1 MKKVLLASSAL
12 ALVGSFA
19 SPAAAAEWNMRVG
32 GYMNQA
38 VGFADVDANF
48 SGEFDG
54 VDVYSD
60 TEIHFVPSITL
71 DNGIQF
77 GANIQLE
84 AGGYLSTSDTIDEQ
98 YMFIKGSFGE
108 VLLGSENS
116 AGYKMSYGAPTVT
129 SMVVNSG
136 SLQIFIPFSGGG
148 AASGVFR
155 GVMGTTFLENSRN
168 NDAQRFTYFTPR
180 MAGFQLGASYARDGN
195 QDTFAQLDSDS
206 TLSDIFDVGANY
218 VNSFGEVSVALS
230 GRYGTAS
237 APSGPDPDIWAV
249 GLNVGFSGF
258 TIGGSYAEQN
268 DAGVLDG
275 EAWDVGVT
283 YKTGPWGFGLTYF
296 KGKSV
301 GDPDGTGVFAFS
313 TSTGKGVEGKTPE
326 SGNETLEQYLVG
338 ISYDLGTGVSLGGFF
353 GYVDFDDAS
362 AGEQDDSIDGW
373 VLGTEFNIS
382 F

>member
-32 GYMNQA
+32 GYMTQA

-84 AGGYLSTSDTIDEQ
+84 GNTSGDQIDES

-108 VLLGSENS
+108 VLIGSENS
-116 AGYKMSYGAPTVT
+116 AGYKMHYGPPNPGILGI
-129 SMVVNSG
+129 NSG
-136 SLQIFIPFSGGG
+136 TFSAWIPFSVGG
-148 AASGVFR
+148 AQLFR
-155 GVMGTTFLENSRN
+155 GTLGTTFIENEGN

-180 MAGFQLGASYARDGN
+180 FSGFQLGVSYARDGL
-195 QDTFAQLDSDS
+195 QDTNVQVDENS
-206 TLSDIFDVGANY
+206 TLANIFDIGANY
-218 VNSFGEVSVALS
+218 VQSFGDMSVALS
-230 GRYGTAS
+230 GRYGTGS
-237 APSGPDPDIWAV
+237 VKGGPDPDIWSV
-249 GLNVGFSGF
+249 GLNLGMAGF

-268 DAGVLDG
+268 DAGVLNG
-275 EAWDVGVT
+275 EAFDLGIS
-283 YKTGPWGFGLTYF
+283 YETGPWGVSFTYF
-296 KGKSV
+296 HGENKGN
-301 GDPDGTGVFAFS
+301 GDGEKDWTLNAKTGAIKAPTFAA
-313 TSTGKGVEGKTPE
+313 E
-326 SGNETLEQYLVG
+326 SGDEEVDQYLVG
-338 ISYDLGTGVSLGGFF
+338 LSYDLAKGVNLSAYGA
-353 GYVDFDDAS
+353 YVDFNDAS
-362 AGEQDDSIDGW
+362 GGLSDDSIDGFII
-373 VLGTEFNIS
+373 GTGIKIKF
-382 F
+382 